1 MDNAQGEPR
10 RGVRR
15 LVHSSAGITL
25 CTLLSTAIGFATQV
39 ILASYFG
46 TTEQM
51 DAYLVSLTIP
61 AMVVAVFGGSL
72 NYTFIPVFVEKLSSG
87 DESAAW
93 RIVNDMFN
101 ISLMVLLP
109 ITVVCALAA
118 REVIGATAPGLPNA
132 PRWEAADF
140 FRVQTPVIV
149 FSGLSALLGSTYYA
163 RKRFLYP
170 AFAQVVNSAAIL
182 IVVSL
187 FAKGSGIRAAVWG
200 GLAGSALAFFMLV
213 PVLRHIPRFRL
224 SPFPL
229 DQGTRRVIKL
239 IIPLLCG
246 ALFYRGDD
254 LIQRFIASSFTPGSI
269 SSLAYAFKLV
279 TTCSSLVVSGISIV
293 LLQHVSELASRKE
306 EGEISSTF
314 GATFRWLTFFM
325 MLVISWA
332 VVSGEDGIAVLF
344 QRGRFD
350 AASSHLT
357 WQCLVLYAG
366 VMYGGVIGAITT
378 PVFYA
383 YKDTML
389 VVKVG
394 IAGALLQLAFSFALS
409 RALSEL
415 GLPLAYSLSSLAT
428 ISAFLAILNRK
439 YVRLPLREMSRSLI
453 TSGLAAAITVPLMRG
468 AEHALL
474 PPLAPLARLTVTVPL
489 TFIAYLALAALLK
502 NGEAMQLARGT
513 AAMRQKTKPAR
524 SLLK

>member
-1 MDNAQGEPR
+1 MDDTKGQQR

-25 CTLLSTAIGFATQV
+25 CTLLSTALGFATQV

-87 DESAAW
+87 EESAAW
-93 RIVNDMFN
+93 RIVNDMFS

-109 ITVVCALAA
+109 ITLLSSLLAPD
-118 REVIGATAPGLPNA
+118 VIGATAPGLANA
-132 PRWEAADF
+132 TKGEAASF

-170 AFAQVVNSAAIL
+170 ALAQVANSATIL
-182 IVVSL
+182 LVVSL
-187 FAKGSGIRAAVWG
+187 FAKGFGIRAAAWG

-229 DQGTRRVIKL
+229 TQGTRRVIRL
-239 IIPLLCG
+239 IMPLLCG

-254 LIQRFIASSFTPGSI
+254 LIQRFIASSFTAGSI

-306 EGEISSTF
+306 EGEIGGTF
-314 GATFRWLTFFM
+314 GGTFRWLTFFM
-325 MLVISWA
+325 MLVISCA

-344 QRGRFD
+344 QRGKFD

-394 IAGALLQLAFSFALS
+394 IAGALLQLAFSFLLS
-409 RALSEL
+409 RIWSEL

-428 ISAFLAILNRK
+428 ISTFLAILNRK
-439 YVRLPLREMSRSLI
+439 YVPLPLREMGRSLL
-453 TSGLAAAITVPLMRG
+453 TSGLAAAVAMPLLRH
-468 AEHALL
+468 AENAFL
-474 PPLAPLARLTVTVPL
+474 PPLAPLARLAVMVPL
-489 TFIAYLALAALLK
+489 TSLAYLTLAALLK
-502 NGEAMQLARGT
+502 NEEAMQAARG
-513 AAMRQKTKPAR
+513 AAMMRLRKPAR
-524 SLLK
+524 SILK